1 MEKFW
6 IILAILLVIAVV
18 AIVGLRIFKKK
29 QMEKFF
35 TQLSMESQM
44 VPKQKRRSFIL
55 LMFKESMVN
64 AKKAKKDPTAVF
76 AKMQNPKYLDM
87 QLMQMSVLLK
97 NPDKATDK
105 NTKKALMLFKQFEIW
120 EKKKAS

>member
-64 AKKAKKDPTAVF
+64 AKKAKKDPNAVF

-105 NTKKALMLFKQFEIW
+105 NTKKALMLFSQFEAW